1 MAQQLFSGKITQKL
15 VLLVFLVH
23 TAPTL
28 AQSKCQL
35 WLDERSATTH
45 FYFLSLW
52 DKFQVSL
59 SYRSTSVHNND
70 EDEDKNFG
78 TISSERFGKIM
89 KFKEWVK

>member
-1 MAQQLFSGKITQKL
+1 MFSGKMAQQLFSGKITQKL

-59 SYRSTSVHNND
+59 SYRSTSVHKND
-70 EDEDKNFG
+70 RPGDDG
-78 TISSERFGKIM
+78 TLRS
-89 KFKEWVK
+89 V